1 MIVSWNWLKDYVKL
15 DMPVEELTHRLT
27 MAGLNLE
34 EVHPIKGDLAIDL
47 EVTSNRPDCL
57 GHLGVA
63 REISVLYK
71 TPLTIPPAR
80 VPQASQKTSQATS
93 IEIECPDLC
102 PAYVARIIR
111 GVKIGPSP
119 AWLIQRLTAS
129 LSRFNS
135 HDPSKQA
142 LYRPINNV
150 ADITNY
156 VMMECGQPL
165 HAFDFDKLHGG
176 RIIVRRARPGEKITA
191 IDQVEYQFDA
201 NTCVIADA
209 DRPVAI
215 AGVMGGFATE
225 ISERTVNV
233 LIEAADFSPLTVR
246 NTARRLKLHSP
257 SSYRFERQVD
267 SAQIDWASRR
277 CCELILQL
285 AGGELLEGP
294 VVAGSLPTKDRP
306 AIKLRFEQIRRI
318 LGIEIPP
325 ATALKIL
332 EDLGLKKIGGQN
344 GACETIP
351 PSWRR
356 DLTREADLIEEVAR
370 IHGYDNIPA
379 DVPVSLAASAP
390 TRRDQVLDRVRE
402 TLTGAGFYEAITL
415 SFTTAENRARF
426 TPRGDLAPLI
436 VEHDTRKH
444 ENQLR
449 QSLIPHLLESRR
461 ENERQGSFN
470 AQLFEIAKVYLKSS
484 PGAPEREVE
493 PWVIGL
499 VSGRSLRELKGMIA
513 ELARRINRN
522 LSLTTRPS
530 NVPQFAAGRGAE
542 VLLNG
547 QLWGWLGE
555 LDFAVAEDL
564 KLRDGVT
571 VAELDLALLE
581 SLADLTPRFQALPQF
596 PAIARDLNF
605 VIDEAVTWQ
614 ELEDTVR
621 AAAGELLDS
630 ISFGGQYRGQQIPA
644 DKKSYLVTVGYRS
657 SDRTLTTE
665 EVDQAQKSVIEACK
679 QQHGALLR

>member
-1 MIVSWNWLKDYVKL
+1 MIVSWNWLKDYVNL
-15 DMPVEELTHRLT
+15 DVSVDELTHRLT

-34 EVHPIKGDLAIDL
+34 EVHPRNGDVAIDL

-57 GHLGVA
+57 GHIGVA
-63 REISVLYK
+63 REISVLYE
-71 TPLTIPPAR
+71 TELTIPAAK
-80 VPQASQKTSQATS
+80 VSEGSQKTADVCAV
-93 IEIECPDLC
+93 EVDCPDLC
-102 PAYVARIIR
+102 PVYTARIIR

-119 AWLIQRLTAS
+119 AWLIERLTAS
-129 LSRFNS
+129 LSRFNQN
-135 HDPSKQA
+135 DPAKEV

-176 RIIVRRARPGEKITA
+176 RIVVRRAKPGEKIQA
-191 IDQVEYQFDA
+191 IDQAEYPLDA

-215 AGVMGGFATE
+215 AGVMGGFETE
-225 ISERTVNV
+225 ISEGTTNV
-233 LIEAADFSPLTVR
+233 LIEAADFAPLSVR

-267 SAQIDWASRR
+267 ACQIDWASRR
-277 CCELILQL
+277 CCELILEL
-285 AGGELLEGP
+285 AGGELLAGP
-294 VVAGSLPTKDRP
+294 IVAGTLPTAERP
-306 AIKLRFEQIRRI
+306 AIKLRFDQIARI

-325 ATALKIL
+325 ATAVKIV
-332 EDLGLKKIGGQN
+332 EDLGLKQTGEMN
-344 GACETIP
+344 GACEVIP

-390 TRRDQVLDRVRE
+390 TRRDQVVNRVRE

-426 TPRGDLAPLI
+426 TPRGDLAPLA
-436 VEHDTRKH
+436 VEHDTRKL

-449 QSLIPHLLESRR
+449 QSLVPHLLESRR
-461 ENERQGSFN
+461 ENERQGNFN
-470 AQLFEIAKVYLKSS
+470 AQLFEIAKVYLKAS

-493 PWVIGL
+493 PTVIGL
-499 VSGRSLRELKGMIA
+499 VSGRSLRELKGVIA

-530 NVPQFAAGRGAE
+530 DVPQFAAGRGAE
-542 VLLNG
+542 VFLDNHF
-547 QLWGWLGE
+547 WGWVGE
-555 LDFAVAEDL
+555 LDPAKAEDL
-564 KLRDGVT
+564 KLRDAVSA
-571 VAELDLALLE
+571 AELDLDLLQR
-581 SLADLTPRFQALPQF
+581 LADLTPQFQALPQF
-596 PAIARDLNF
+596 PAITRDLNF
-605 VIDEAVTWQ
+605 VLDEGVTWQ

-630 ISFGGQYRGQQIPA
+630 VSFGGQYRGPQIPA

-657 SDRTLTTE
+657 AERTLTTE
-665 EVDQAQKSVIEACK
+665 EVDQAQTAVIAACEK
-679 QQHGALLR
+679 QHAAALR